1 MKVRKVSFREAA
13 KAPPKGARKTPAQW
27 NLAEDHDKAEE
38 AAKALTRLV
47 ANFEYQV
54 VDPRLKDIPG
64 ALEAA
69 LKDDLAKLVRKYRA
83 AGLTKAAVAPILEAE
98 MRQAAHRQLLK
109 LAKKLGID
117 L

>member
-1 MKVRKVSFREAA
+1 MKVRKVSFRVGAS
-13 KAPPKGARKTPAQW
+13 APPKGARKTPQQW
-27 NLAEDHDKAEE
+27 NLTESHEKAEE

-54 VDPRLKDIPG
+54 VDPRLKAIPG

-69 LKDDLAKLVRKYRA
+69 VKDDLAKLVRKYRA
-83 AGLTKAAVAPILEAE
+83 AGLTKAAVGPVLEAE
-98 MRQAAHRQLLK
+98 MVKAAHRQILK

>member
-1 MKVRKVSFREAA
+1 MKLRRFSFREAA
-13 KAPPKGARKTPAQW
+13 SAPPKGALKTPRQW
-27 NLAEDHDKAEE
+27 HLVEDHDKAEE

-54 VDPRLKDIPG
+54 VDPRLKAIPG

-69 LKDDLAKLVRKYRA
+69 VKDDLAKLVRKYRD
-83 AGLTKAAVAPILEAE
+83 AGLTKAAVAPLLEAE
-98 MRQAAHRQLLK
+98 MRKAAHRQMLK
-109 LAKKLGID
+109 LARQLGIE